1 MASSHHIVPVKA
13 LIGTFIALLGLTA
26 VTVLVTFIDLGPA
39 LNLALALLI
48 AGIKASLVL
57 SIFMAL
63 RWDSG
68 YNVLIVLSSFLF
80 IALFAVFVI
89 SDFAFR
95 DSIDPIEKQTFGLE
109 SPVQQLSEAHPYN
122 AH

>member
-13 LIGTFIALLGLTA
+13 LIGTFIALLGLTV

-39 LNLALALLI
+39 LNLALALLV
-48 AGIKASLVL
+48 AGVKASLVL
-57 SIFMAL
+57 FIFMAL

-80 IALFAVFVI
+80 IVLFAVFVI
-89 SDFAFR
+89 ADFAFR
-95 DSIDPIEKQTFGLE
+95 DSIDPIETRTFGLE
-109 SPVQQLSEAHPYN
+109 SPVKPLSEAGSYN

>member
-26 VTVLVTFIDLGPA
+26 VTVLVTFIELGPA

-48 AGIKASLVL
+48 AGMKASLVL
-57 SIFMAL
+57 FVFMAL

-68 YNVLIVLSSFLF
+68 YNILIVLSSFLF

-109 SPVQQLSEAHPYN
+109 SPVKPLSEAHPYN